1 MSSCAGRGRALQP
14 EPIEAM
20 RTKCQEVRQLADWR
34 EWCLTDELDRLP
46 AVIRAEIELRW
57 LHEPRLI
64 DHAEQNF
71 VAIGPDIGQD
81 SPIVSV
87 QELERPSS
95 ESPIPLSDT
104 NDAAHPFQQRCR
116 QTLLRFDI
124 DRLKPID
131 GVGDDRLIQP
141 GRISS

>member
-1 MSSCAGRGRALQP
+1 MSSCAGRRRAFQP

-57 LHEPRLI
+57 LHEPRQI

-71 VAIGPDIGQD
+71 VVIGPYIVQYT
-81 SPIVSV
+81 PIVRG
-87 QELERPSS
+87 QELKRPSP
-95 ESPIPLSDT
+95 ETPVPLSDT
-104 NDAAHPFQQRCR
+104 NEAAHPLQ
-116 QTLLRFDI
+116 
-124 DRLKPID
+124 
-131 GVGDDRLIQP
+131 
-141 GRISS
+141 